1 MTLRAA
7 RWMLLALL
15 TAAVGGGL
23 VAAACGGAQH
33 GQLLQPTRETG
44 PLLRPAQIPADFV
57 WRQRIDVRFKERRE
71 SFSAVIEKRG
81 DHLILLA
88 LTPFGSRAFA
98 LEQRGSR
105 TTFTPYIDI
114 QLPFSPLYIL
124 VDVQRAFFRGLPGA
138 ALSDG
143 WHEGVADGERIRERW
158 AAGRLFEREYRS
170 LDQSGNQ
177 VSIEYRGGMLGF
189 QPAPTIQ
196 LTSRRFGYALTI
208 TTLLAQRLP
217 ATAP

>member
-1 MTLRAA
+1 
-7 RWMLLALL
+7 MLLTLWMGA
-15 TAAVGGGL
+15 TAGGL
-23 VAAACGGAQH
+23 LAAACGGHLHSQP
-33 GQLLQPTRETG
+33 LQPTRETG
-44 PLLRPAQIPADFV
+44 PLVPAAQIHADFV

-81 DHLILLA
+81 DHLILLG

-105 TTFTPYIDI
+105 ATFTPYIDI

-124 VDVQRAFFRGLPGA
+124 ADVHRAFFRGLPGA
-138 ALSDG
+138 PLSDG

-158 AAGRLFEREYRS
+158 AEGRLLEREYRS
-170 LDQSGNQ
+170 LDPSGQAGNQ
-177 VSIEYRGGMLGF
+177 VSIQYRGGMLGF
-189 QPAPTIQ
+189 QPSPTIE

-208 TTLLAQRLP
+208 TTLLAQQLA
-217 ATAP
+217 ATAR